1 MDIKERM
8 KRMEADKKKVDASKA
23 RKKSQSMQK
32 RMAEEAKKQLDVA
45 NTLKRKEMAKKAM
58 AGGMS
63 KAAVSA
69 YMNEVAGGME
79 VNSSRQKAKIIKNKK
94 LKKAIEAYKKGIEQ
108 SKKRKEAFKKGNTG
122 KMHYK

>member
-69 YMNEVAGGME
+69 YMNEVAGGQG
-79 VNSSRQKAKIIKNKK
+79 VNSAREKAKIMKNKK
-94 LKKAIEAYKKGIEQ
+94 LKKAIEDYKKGLEGM
-108 SKKRKEAFKKGNTG
+108 KKRAEAAKKGHMG